1 MKSLVAILMLAGGL
15 GLTAGCTP
23 SEAFCPNVGADAHG
37 VCPIFGDD
45 GGPPQ
50 VDMGMGTGGCASGY
64 QQETNPDGDGHLV
77 CVKIN

>member
-1 MKSLVAILMLAGGL
+1 MKSLLAILMLAGAL

-45 GGPPQ
+45 GGPPVQ
-50 VDMGMGTGGCASGY
+50 DTGMPGGPCGAN
-64 QQETNPDGDGHLV
+64 QQATIGPDGGIV
-77 CVKIN
+77 CVDK